1 MKWLH
6 AVVFLTGTCLSSL
19 TLAAVESEQVT
30 LKPLRDLD
38 FGHSLYYQFQ
48 QEYFPAIIHL
58 TVAQEKETIPH
69 HQQDAELLLGGMYL
83 SFGMHEEAGKLFER
97 LINDDLPERVRN
109 RAWYYLAKI
118 RYQRGLYQQAEQAI
132 TKITNELDGGL
143 EGQRLLL
150 QANILMAQQRYADAD
165 TYLSALSNQSIWA
178 VYARY
183 NLGVSL
189 IKQNQVVRGQ
199 EILTEIGARLAPDTE
214 MQALRDQANL
224 ALGYS
229 HIQLQQPEA
238 AIEQLRK
245 VRLRGHL
252 SNKALLG
259 LGWAYEQQE
268 QYERALVPWL
278 ELNKRNILDSAVQ
291 ESLLAIPYALSKLD
305 QDRIALKHYQTAIE
319 VYSNEIQ
326 RLQDT
331 IININN
337 GSFINDILSKQSN
350 NEMGWFWEME
360 KAPDAAESQY
370 LIALLASHQFQ
381 ESLKNYRDLRILK
394 ANLLDWQNNIEIFD
408 TILDTRRNA
417 YNERLPEIQ
426 QKIDTSKAA
435 YLTSKRDSF
444 VAGLEHTER
453 TDDLLALASNKE
465 KKQLARIQQA
475 RQRLDRLPVNS
486 KTVAATEKIKL
497 LEGVIK
503 WNIASDFTPRMR
515 AARKQLVQLDK
526 ALAEHQQRSESM
538 QKTQQQ
544 APLRFEGYGSR
555 IKGQSETINE
565 LLTRIG
571 QAEKSQQQYLETL
584 AIAELRAQQKRIDS
598 YLAHAQFSL
607 AQLQDKASQTLEDE
621 AP

>member
-1 MKWLH
+1 MKWLS
-6 AVVFLTGTCLSSL
+6 AVLFLTGFSVGSL
-19 TLAAVESEQVT
+19 AIAAVDAEKVT

-58 TVAQEKETIPH
+58 TVAQQKETIPH

-97 LINDDLPERVRN
+97 LINDDVPERVRN

-132 TKITNELDGGL
+132 LNISGELGSDL
-143 EGQRLLL
+143 EGERQLL

-165 TYLSALSNQSIWA
+165 AYLSAVTSESIWA

-189 IKQNQVVRGQ
+189 LKQGEVDRGQ
-199 EILTEIGARLAPDTE
+199 QILREIGARSAPDAE
-214 MQALRDQANL
+214 MQAIRDQANL

-229 HIQLQQPEA
+229 HIQLQQSDA
-238 AIEQLRK
+238 AAEQLRK
-245 VRLRGHL
+245 VRLNGHL

-259 LGWAYEQQE
+259 LGWAYEQQQ
-268 QYERALVPWL
+268 QYKKALVPWL

-291 ESLLAIPYALSKLD
+291 ESLLAIPYALSRLD
-305 QDRIALKHYQTAIE
+305 QDSVALKHYQTAIE

-326 RLQDT
+326 RLQDI

-337 GSFINDILSKQSN
+337 GTFIDDILNKQSN

-360 KAPDAAESQY
+360 QAPDAAESQY
-370 LIALLASHQFQ
+370 LISLLASHQFQ

-394 ANLLDWQNNIEIFD
+394 ANLLEWQNNIDIFD
-408 TILDTRRNA
+408 TILATRRNA
-417 YNERLPEIQ
+417 YNERLPEIE
-426 QKIDTSKAA
+426 QKIDTTKAA
-435 YLTSKRDSF
+435 YLSSGRDVF
-444 VAGLEHTER
+444 QEEIQRIER
-453 TDDLLALASNKE
+453 TDDLLALANNKE
-465 KKQLARIQQA
+465 KKQLARIQRA
-475 RQRLDRLPVNS
+475 RERLDRLPVNS
-486 KTVAATEKIKL
+486 KTVTASEKIKL

-503 WNIASDFTPRMR
+503 WNIASDFKPRLR
-515 AARKQLVQLDK
+515 AAQKQLAELDK
-526 ALAEHQQRSESM
+526 ALNEHQQRSASM
-538 QKTQQQ
+538 QQTQKQ
-544 APLRFEGYGSR
+544 APQRFEGYGSR
-555 IKGQSETINE
+555 IDEQAETIGV
-565 LLTRIG
+565 LLARIE
-571 QAEKSQQQYLETL
+571 QVEKAQQQYLETL
-584 AIAELRAQQKRIDS
+584 AISELRAQQKRIDS

-607 AQLQDKASQTLEDE
+607 AQLQDKASQSSEDE
-621 AP
+621 SP